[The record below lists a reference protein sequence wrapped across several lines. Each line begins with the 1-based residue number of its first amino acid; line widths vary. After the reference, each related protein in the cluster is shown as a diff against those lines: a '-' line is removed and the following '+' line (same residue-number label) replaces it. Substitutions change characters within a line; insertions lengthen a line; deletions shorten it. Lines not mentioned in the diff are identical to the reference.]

1 MDFLSILQLPATTL
15 VVYAL
20 PFLVALTVIVFIHEL
35 GHFLVARWCGV
46 TVEAFSIGFGKEI
59 AGWVD
64 RKGTRW
70 KICWIPLGGYVR
82 FAGDA
87 NAASMP
93 DAETAERWAD
103 LFATLQRAGSL
114 IPANDLTVAATALQ
128 VGFGVLVGPRDEA
141 HFRRVPLLRVE
152 CAP

>member
-1 MDFLSILQLPATTL
+1 LRRKPPGSVKAGRKWPAPRHVAWEQEQVMDFLSILQLPATTL

-87 NAASMP
+87 NRR
-93 DAETAERWAD
+93 DA
-103 LFATLQRAGSL
+103 
-114 IPANDLTVAATALQ
+114 
-128 VGFGVLVGPRDEA
+128 
-141 HFRRVPLLRVE
+141 
-152 CAP
+152 